1 MRHVLFLANALL
13 LTSLLSGCPA
23 PGTPPEPTPS
33 ASSSATVSANVTLSP
48 SEIATFVGMSA
59 TNCDQES
66 SLKSERVPTAAQV
79 AFKNSSSGTIN
90 IYWLDFEG
98 KRVSYKQDLAAGA
111 THNQGTFV
119 THPWVITNDQDQCLG
134 IYTPTSPGSV
144 SLDVKQTVTV
154 SGGASVG
161 ANVSGST
168 TVSGPVTTANVTEAR
183 VREGLAC
190 LKAKGKSEAVAVEGV
205 LNVYTR
211 MAPTIGA
218 AIAAQ
223 GYLAG
228 TVSILNANGC

>member
-1 MRHVLFLANALL
+1 MRNVLFLANALL

-23 PGTPPEPTPS
+23 PGTTPEPTPS
-33 ASSSATVSANVTLSP
+33 ASSTANVSANVTLSP

-66 SLKSERVPTAAQV
+66 SLKSDRVPTAAQV

-161 ANVSGST
+161 GST

-190 LKAKGKSEAVAVEGV
+190 LKAKGKSSEALTVEGL

-223 GYLAG
+223 GYLTG